1 MSEEQKKQD
10 DVLEPETENETETE
24 TETEEE
30 VEYLKDRADKFEQF
44 YSAYIRNQETQQKI
58 KGVKAIT
65 KATAPFEITC
75 EGVPHLAVPVSNNN
89 AWEIK
94 NLSKFLDRPK
104 RITGTTEFNEPE
116 SFCTFVKDYLTKD
129 SSLYMKADLDKLT
142 FKVLAV
148 FNDNKRETSNWCD
161 HRGYYVPCFSPEWK
175 EWNLNNATK
184 LNQVEMAE
192 FIENHIEDIYS
203 DKDKGVSAAEVYEA
217 VSNLHDCRNVTF
229 SSRVDVSNGMA
240 SFAYTEKTG
249 GEKKLEVP
257 TEFIIGIPIFAGGQP
272 HAIRVKLRYRI
283 NRNTGELTLWF
294 ELMQIQKVFKQAID
308 TVAGYIKDELK
319 EQLPIYTGA
328 LPDSL

>member
-10 DVLEPETENETETE
+10 DVLEPETENENDTETE
-24 TETEEE
+24 VEED
-30 VEYLKDRADKFEQF
+30 VDCWKDRADKFEQF
-44 YSAYIRNQETQQKI
+44 YSGYMQNQEYQQKI
-58 KGVKAIT
+58 KGVKAMT
-65 KATAPFEITC
+65 KATAPFNVDI

-94 NLSKFLDRPK
+94 DLSKFLDRPK
-104 RITGTTEFNEPE
+104 RITGTTKFNEPE
-116 SFCTFVKDYLTKD
+116 SFCTFVKDYLNKD
-129 SSLYMKADLDKLT
+129 SSLYMKADLDELT
-142 FKVLAV
+142 FYVVAI
-148 FNDNKRETSNWCD
+148 FNDNKRETSNWKD
-161 HRGYYVPCFSPEWK
+161 HRANYLPDFSPEWHDWRLYHGK
-175 EWNLNNATK
+175 K

-229 SSRVDVSNGMA
+229 SSRVNVANGMA

-257 TEFIIGIPIFAGGQP
+257 TEFLIAIPIFASGQL
-272 HAIRVKLRYRI
+272 HSIRVKLRYRI

-294 ELMQIQKVFKQAID
+294 ELMQIQKVFKRAID
-308 TVAGYIKDELK
+308 TVADSIKKELK
-319 EQLPIYTGA
+319 GQLPIYTGA
-328 LPDSL
+328 LPD

>member
-10 DVLEPETENETETE
+10 DVLEPETENENETE
-24 TETEEE
+24 SENEEE
-30 VEYLKDRADKFEQF
+30 VEYWKDRADKFEQF
-44 YSAYIRNQETQQKI
+44 YSGYMQNQEYQQKI
-58 KGVKAIT
+58 KGIKAIT
-65 KATAPFEITC
+65 KATAPFKVDI
-75 EGVPHLAVPVSNNN
+75 EGVPLLAVPVSNNN
-89 AWEIK
+89 NWEIRDF
-94 NLSKFLDRPK
+94 SKLLDRPK
-104 RITGTTEFNEPE
+104 RITGITEFNEPE
-116 SFCTFVKDYLTKD
+116 SFCSFVKDYLTKD

-161 HRGYYVPCFSPEWK
+161 QRAYYVPCFSPEWK
-175 EWNLNNATK
+175 EWNQNNATK

-203 DKDKGVSAAEVYEA
+203 DRDKGVSAAEVYEA

-229 SSRVDVSNGMA
+229 SSRVNVSNGMA

-257 TEFIIGIPIFAGGQP
+257 TEFLIAIPIFASGQL
-272 HAIRVKLRYRI
+272 HSIRVKLRYRI

-294 ELMQIQKVFKQAID
+294 ELMQIQKVFKRAID
-308 TVAGYIKDELK
+308 TVADSIKKELK
-319 EQLPIYTGA
+319 GQLPIYTGA
-328 LPDSL
+328 LPD